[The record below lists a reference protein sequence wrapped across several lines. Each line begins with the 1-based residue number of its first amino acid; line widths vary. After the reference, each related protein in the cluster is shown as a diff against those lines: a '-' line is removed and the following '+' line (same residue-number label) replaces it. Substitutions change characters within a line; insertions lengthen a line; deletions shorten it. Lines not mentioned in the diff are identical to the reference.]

1 MCIRDSPSGITS
13 HIDEAAAHFAKD
25 SIKTTTPFSLHTEYS
40 AGIRKPS
47 SLTQRFPIICDS
59 YERGIPLLWTS
70 EAWAAEFASFVDV
83 YKRQV
88 LPCIGI
94 YPDAREYS
102 LASGYIPMQSPLA
115 PKRASH
121 GGRDGA
127 REESEE

>member
-1 MCIRDSPSGITS
+1 MKAC
-13 HIDEAAAHFAKD
+13 AHFEGELALTLDTEDK
-25 SIKTTTPFSLHTEYS
+25 KNWKLELHC
-40 AGIRKPS
+40 G
-47 SLTQRFPIICDS
+47 QR
-59 YERGIPLLWTS
+59 
-70 EAWAAEFASFVDV
+70 AATFTAASHED
-83 YKRQV
+83 
-88 LPCIGI
+88 